1 MEEAQSKIRTFI
13 VDDEFHARENLK
25 ILLEDFC
32 PEVKIVGE
40 ADGMK
45 KALELIPATEI
56 DLLFLDIRMPS
67 GSEGFDLLESLPKI
81 DFQVIFVTAFKDY
94 AIRAFQ
100 ANAIHYLLKPVDPE
114 ELQQALTKVLEYRE
128 AFVQNN
134 ENLNH
139 YTRSLQQLSGQ
150 INTGSGPEKIT
161 VHHNKGFKIIELK
174 DILRLEAS
182 GNCTWIHF
190 RDGSKYFDTRT
201 LGIYENLLPEEK
213 FMRIHKSH
221 IISLNAVKE
230 YQSGAGPLVV
240 LSDKS
245 EVPVSRSRLG
255 AFLDL
260 MKGNNR

>member
-1 MEEAQSKIRTFI
+1 MSDGQVRIRTFI

-32 PEVKIVGE
+32 PEVKVVGE
-40 ADGMK
+40 ADGVK
-45 KALELIPATEI
+45 KALDLIPNSNI

-67 GSEGFDLLESLPKI
+67 GSEGFDLLEALP
-81 DFQVIFVTAFKDY
+81 DLNFQVIFVTAFKDY

-114 ELQQALTKVLEYRE
+114 ELQQALAKVIEYRE
-128 AFVQNN
+128 TISQSE
-134 ENLNH
+134 ENLRH
-139 YTRSLQQLSGQ
+139 YTSSLQQLSGQ
-150 INTGSGPEKIT
+150 ISSGAGPEKIT
-161 VHHNKGFKIIELK
+161 VHHSKGFKIIELK

-190 RDGSKYFDTRT
+190 TDGSKYFDTRT
-201 LGIYENLLPEEK
+201 LGIYENLLPENR

-221 IISLNAVKE
+221 IIALNAVKE

-245 EVPVSRSRLG
+245 EVPVSRAKLG
-255 AFLDL
+255 SFLDL